1 MAVKKKSTKAK
12 KSANKT
18 KNTTTK
24 SKKKATKIALNNVN
38 KIKNNNTKKPTAKKI
53 STKKVT
59 TKNIVKDKNKNKKYD
74 KNSLKDKQAIKKK
87 SKLPINKVVNN
98 NLKDKPKKKYTNKRK
113 IVDKSSVKNN
123 LVIDIL
129 KEEEKK
135 TKEKKDL
142 IITREIDISELQDY
156 ISKESKIIEDNIDEE
171 ANKEDSIEREIIKA
185 DSKYKKESSLEPPS
199 KKYSKKEPD
208 IKDDIPKS
216 FGRRKKYIFDILLI
230 FFLLILFVCLIVIGV
245 DTFVDLKSDYPVV
258 KKIVVDKKEIERRQE
273 EERLK
278 KEKEYNECI
287 SKHSDESDSSEEIIK
302 YIEDLNSYLSS
313 KYRASVKYVNIQ
325 NGFEYTYNGEK
336 VYYAASTIKAL
347 DALYI
352 YSKAIDGEVNLDDTV
367 NYTSKYNLSSSY
379 YMSQHKY
386 GEKIKIRDLVKYA
399 VTRSDNR
406 AHQMLIDYIGFANL
420 KRYGQSL
427 GATKTLVGDIFGSIN
442 VDDAII
448 YWQEIN
454 RVISMDNEL
463 SNELKSYFAEADQ
476 NYLSLPEFGKTAIHK
491 YGEYESYYHDIGI
504 VYADSPYI
512 VAILTG
518 EGRRNF
524 EEIIK
529 DINSKIY
536 ELNNLYVTNREKVCK
551 ELINK

>member
-1 MAVKKKSTKAK
+1 M
-12 KSANKT
+12 
-18 KNTTTK
+18 
-24 SKKKATKIALNNVN
+24 
-38 KIKNNNTKKPTAKKI
+38 
-53 STKKVT
+53 
-59 TKNIVKDKNKNKKYD
+59 
-74 KNSLKDKQAIKKK
+74 
-87 SKLPINKVVNN
+87 
-98 NLKDKPKKKYTNKRK
+98 
-113 IVDKSSVKNN
+113 
-123 LVIDIL
+123 VIDIL
-129 KEEEKK
+129 KEEEKKK

-258 KKIVVDKKEIERRQE
+258 KKIVVDKKEIEIQMN
-273 EERLK
+273 
-278 KEKEYNECI
+278 KE
-287 SKHSDESDSSEEIIK
+287 EEIIK

>member
-24 SKKKATKIALNNVN
+24 SKKKATKIVLKNVN
-38 KIKNNNTKKPTAKKI
+38 KNKNNNTKKPTAKKI
-53 STKKVT
+53 SAKKVT
-59 TKNIVKDKNKNKKYD
+59 TKNIVKDKNKNKNYV
-74 KNSLKDKQAIKKK
+74 KNSLEDKQVVKNNSKISTNKVIDKKIKDKAKKK
-87 SKLPINKVVNN
+87 N
-98 NLKDKPKKKYTNKRK
+98 TNKRK

-129 KEEEKK
+129 KEEKKK
-135 TKEKKDL
+135 TKDKENL

-199 KKYSKKEPD
+199 KKNSKKELD

-245 DTFVDLKSDYPVV
+245 DTFVDLKSDYPAV

-302 YIEDLNSYLSS
+302 YTEDLNSYLSS

-386 GEKIKIRDLVKYA
+386 GEKIKVRDLVKYA

-536 ELNNLYVTNREKVCK
+536 ELNNLYVMNREKVCK

>member
-24 SKKKATKIALNNVN
+24 SKKKATKIVLKNVN

-59 TKNIVKDKNKNKKYD
+59 TKNIVKDKNKNKKYV
-74 KNSLKDKQAIKKK
+74 KNSLEDKQVVKNN
-87 SKLPINKVVNN
+87 SKISINKVIDKK
-98 NLKDKPKKKYTNKRK
+98 LKDKAKKKNTNKRK

-129 KEEEKK
+129 KEEKKK
-135 TKEKKDL
+135 TKDKENL

-199 KKYSKKEPD
+199 KKNSKKELD

-352 YSKAIDGEVNLDDTV
+352 YSKAIDGEVDLDDTV

-386 GEKIKIRDLVKYA
+386 GEKIKVRDLVKYA

-512 VAILTG
+512 VAILTS

-536 ELNNLYVTNREKVCK
+536 ELNNLYVMNREKVCK

>member
-1 MAVKKKSTKAK
+1 M
-12 KSANKT
+12 
-18 KNTTTK
+18 
-24 SKKKATKIALNNVN
+24 
-38 KIKNNNTKKPTAKKI
+38 
-53 STKKVT
+53 
-59 TKNIVKDKNKNKKYD
+59 
-74 KNSLKDKQAIKKK
+74 
-87 SKLPINKVVNN
+87 
-98 NLKDKPKKKYTNKRK
+98 
-113 IVDKSSVKNN
+113 
-123 LVIDIL
+123 
-129 KEEEKK
+129 
-135 TKEKKDL
+135 
-142 IITREIDISELQDY
+142 
-156 ISKESKIIEDNIDEE
+156 
-171 ANKEDSIEREIIKA
+171 
-185 DSKYKKESSLEPPS
+185 
-199 KKYSKKEPD
+199 
-208 IKDDIPKS
+208 
-216 FGRRKKYIFDILLI
+216 
-230 FFLLILFVCLIVIGV
+230 
-245 DTFVDLKSDYPVV
+245 
-258 KKIVVDKKEIERRQE
+258 
-273 EERLK
+273 
-278 KEKEYNECI
+278 
-287 SKHSDESDSSEEIIK
+287 
-302 YIEDLNSYLSS
+302 
-313 KYRASVKYVNIQ
+313 
-325 NGFEYTYNGEK
+325 
-336 VYYAASTIKAL
+336 
-347 DALYI
+347 
-352 YSKAIDGEVNLDDTV
+352 DDTV

-386 GEKIKIRDLVKYA
+386 GEKIKVRDLVKYA